1 MITETRKFIVL
12 IIATL
17 LSISACGGSSGD
29 SAQSPPPPPPPPAI
43 DDPVGGIT
51 RTGVAFAV
59 GPVTGFGSVIVNG
72 IAYDTSN
79 ANFTVDGEASTQSA
93 LKVGQVVLIK
103 GSIDDDNTNAVADS
117 VEYEDLVEGPVTSI
131 VDEFT
136 IVVLGGQTVRMAD
149 AILDDS
155 CGSQAFTSFA
165 SVEVSGT
172 VLGDGAIDASFI
184 DCKAVV
190 DDEFEVNGVV
200 SFLDNDT
207 FMINQLV
214 VNFTDNPAAVDDF
227 PTAGMISD
235 GDPVEVKGTQ
245 VNANDEF
252 VATRVE
258 YKGGRLAGDDGDHFE
273 IEGFI
278 TNFASSSSFEVGAF
292 SVRTDEN
299 TSFEGGVE
307 GDLGPNVKVEIEGE
321 RDGNSILATK
331 IDFKRGTGVRLS
343 GLVDMLDGNDPGA
356 FFMLGIRVTTDAVAT
371 RFDDKTGVVPDEQFG
386 VDDIAAGNYVEV
398 RGQEF
403 PAGSGELAAVIVER
417 DDLDG
422 FAADENIL
430 RGFVE
435 DTTISQPNLTVL
447 GVTIATG
454 AGTQFRNQND
464 EAVDENTFWTQLVQ
478 PGSLVKAKGVISGS
492 IGATTL
498 TADELEIETQ

>member
-1 MITETRKFIVL
+1 MYKR
-12 IIATL
+12 
-17 LSISACGGSSGD
+17 
-29 SAQSPPPPPPPPAI
+29 Q
-43 DDPVGGIT
+43 
-51 RTGVAFAV
+51 
-59 GPVTGFGSVIVNG
+59 
-72 IAYDTSN
+72 
-79 ANFTVDGEASTQSA
+79 
-93 LKVGQVVLIK
+93 
-103 GSIDDDNTNAVADS
+103 
-117 VEYEDLVEGPVTSI
+117 
-131 VDEFT
+131 
-136 IVVLGGQTVRMAD
+136 
-149 AILDDS
+149 
-155 CGSQAFTSFA
+155 
-165 SVEVSGT
+165 
-172 VLGDGAIDASFI
+172 
-184 DCKAVV
+184 
-190 DDEFEVNGVV
+190 
-200 SFLDNDT
+200 
-207 FMINQLV
+207 
-214 VNFTDNPAAVDDF
+214 
-227 PTAGMISD
+227 
-235 GDPVEVKGTQ
+235 VEVKGTQ

-292 SVRTDEN
+292 SVRTDGN

-331 IDFKRGTGVRLS
+331 IEFKRGTAVRLS
-343 GLVDMLDGNDPGA
+343 GLVDTLDGNDPGA

-386 VDDIAAGNYVEV
+386 VDDIAAGNFVEV

-403 PAGSGELAAVIVER
+403 PAGSGDLAAVIVER

-422 FAADENIL
+422 FAADENII

-435 DTTISQPNLTVL
+435 DTTISQPNLTIL
-447 GVTIATG
+447 GVTIATDG
-454 AGTQFRNQND
+454 GTQYRNQSD

-492 IGATTL
+492 VGATTL

>member
-1 MITETRKFIVL
+1 MIPETRKLIVL

-17 LSISACGGSSGD
+17 LSISACGGSSSGSS
-29 SAQSPPPPPPPPAI
+29 SAQSPPPPPI

-79 ANFTVDGEASTQSA
+79 AEFTVDGETSTQSA

-117 VEYEDLVEGPVTSI
+117 VEYEDLIEGPVTSI

-136 IVVLGGQTVRMAD
+136 IVVLGSQTVRMAD

-155 CGSQAFTSFA
+155 CGSQALTSFA

-172 VLGDGAIDASFI
+172 VLGDGLIDASFI
-184 DCKAVV
+184 DCKALV

-200 SFLDNDT
+200 SSLGNDT

-214 VNFTDNPAAVDDF
+214 VNFTDNPAAVDNF
-227 PTAGMISD
+227 PTAGMIFD

-245 VNANDEF
+245 INANDEF

-258 YKGGRLAGDDGDHFE
+258 YKGGRLAGEDGDHFE

-292 SVRTDEN
+292 NVRTDGN
-299 TSFEGGVE
+299 TSYEGGVE
-307 GDLGPNVKVEIEGE
+307 GDLGPNVKVEVEGE
-321 RDGNSILATK
+321 QDGGSILATK
-331 IDFKRGTGVRLS
+331 IEFKRATAVRLS
-343 GLVDMLDGNDPGA
+343 GLVDMLDGDDPSA
-356 FFMLGIRVTTDAVAT
+356 FFMLGIRVTTDEVAT

-386 VDDIAAGNYVEV
+386 LDDIAAGNYVEV

-422 FAADENIL
+422 FATDENIL

-447 GVTIATG
+447 GVTIATDG
-454 AGTQFRNQND
+454 GTQYRNQND
-464 EAVDENTFWTQLVQ
+464 EAVDENMFWTQLVQ
-478 PGSLVKAKGVISGS
+478 PGSLVKAKGTISGS

-498 TADELEIETQ
+498 TAGDLEIEGL